1 MERIL
6 LLLMMT
12 QWKVLL
18 NSLAVYG
25 VNKLL
30 DQNSVNLAS
39 TKILKPNFVA
49 FPV

>member
-30 DQNSVNLAS
+30 DQNSVNLVS
-39 TKILKPNFVA
+39 TKIIKT
-49 FPV
+49 

>member
-30 DQNSVNLAS
+30 DQNSVNLVS